1 MVAGCQPSLNSSQ
14 KLRTPKKATAGKT
27 GCLLV
32 TTNYSFLAP
41 CSVPFALRLL
51 KLQRQRLSRSLRSRK
66 SPVAEFEPFPVLE
79 SQNDL
84 IYSVVFDVV

>member
-1 MVAGCQPSLNSSQ
+1 MIKLTEKGSLKAGSWEDGAGSRTTQIAILPYA
-14 KLRTPKKATAGKT
+14 LRPTP
-27 GCLLV
+27 C
-32 TTNYSFLAP
+32 
-41 CSVPFALRLL
+41 ALRLL